1 MQTLNDLLETAASR
15 FSDSPALVIKP
26 GIRVRS
32 WSYREIWEASGKVA
46 AYLHGRGITKG
57 DRVVIWAPNRPEW
70 VVALFGCLRLGAIAV
85 PFDIRSAPEFVAG
98 VLGQTDPKF
107 AFVSQFTP
115 ENAAID
121 ALPHLN
127 IEDLEGVLH
136 DETSPPPR
144 VEVAGD
150 DIAEIMFTSG
160 TTGAPKGV
168 ILTHGNIIANVL
180 AGTQEVAP
188 QPHWRL
194 LSILPLSH
202 MLEQTVGLFASLV
215 GGGRVVYPASRQPS
229 ILVRT
234 MQENGITS
242 IVLVPQALEL
252 FMNAIEREAERTGK
266 KEQLAKILSI
276 APKLPI
282 WLRRK
287 LFGKVH
293 KRFGGKLWFVM
304 CGGAR
309 LDPPLAE
316 KWEALGVIV
325 LQGYGTTEAA
335 PIVACNSFRYKKLDA
350 LGKVLPGQ
358 EVRIAE
364 DGEIQTRGPN
374 VTQGYW
380 QQPEIT
386 EASFDGEWYKT
397 GDLGY
402 IDEDG
407 FLYFKGRKK
416 DLIVLANGQNVYPED
431 IEPWLQNHP
440 AIEDAVV
447 VGMPSPSGGEDVHAV
462 LIPSEGGVSD
472 GVSDGGAVVAD
483 VNPQLAAHQQIR
495 GFTLWPEEE
504 FPRTHT
510 LKVKKNLVLE
520 RLIADAEG
528 KSEAAAAPAEVPKDE
543 QTPLEQLIVRICEV
557 SPADVKAESILGAD
571 IGLDSLGRVELLS
584 AIEQELGVYIDETQ
598 VHPESTVGDLET
610 LLAQGSAS
618 EEERF
623 PGWNRAGWCRAAR
636 AVLHS
641 VIVNPGIRLL
651 YRIQV
656 DGKENLDGLTGPVLY
671 AANHNL
677 KLDAGMIL
685 LSLPA
690 SVRWRLAIAAAADN
704 YFSSIWW
711 QRFSPLLGNTFPFAR
726 YGPVRRSLENLG
738 DLLDNEW
745 SVLIFPEGDR
755 TDGEIK
761 AFKPGTGFV
770 AMESRTPVVPIRVSL
785 EKEGIYEGASFP
797 SRGKVTVQI
806 GKPLVFPPGTDYL
819 EATETLEQAV
829 REL

>member
-1 MQTLNDLLETAASR
+1 MRTLIDLLETAASR
-15 FSDSPALVIKP
+15 YGDAPALLIKP

-32 WSYREIWEASGKVA
+32 WSYRELWEASGKAA
-46 AYLHGRGITKG
+46 AYLHAQGIAKG

-98 VLGQTDPKF
+98 VLGQTEPKF

-115 ENAAID
+115 DSAAVES
-121 ALPHLN
+121 LPHLN
-127 IEDLEGVLH
+127 IEELEDVLQE
-136 DETSPPPR
+136 ETSVPPTFD
-144 VEVAGD
+144 VAAD

-180 AGTQEVAP
+180 AGCQEVLP

-194 LSILPLSH
+194 LSLLPLSH
-202 MLEQTVGLFASLV
+202 MLEQTVGLLAVMF

-266 KEQLAKILSI
+266 KEQLAKILGI
-276 APKLPI
+276 APKLPV

-293 KRFGGKLWFVM
+293 KRFGGKLLFVM

-358 EVRIAE
+358 EVRIAD

-374 VTQGYW
+374 VTPGYW

-386 EASFDGEWYKT
+386 EASFDGDWYKT
-397 GDLGY
+397 GDLGH

-431 IEPWLQNHP
+431 IEPLLQLHP
-440 AIEDAVV
+440 AVEDAVV
-447 VGMPSPSGGEDVHAV
+447 VGMPSESGGEDVHAV
-462 LIPSEGGVSD
+462 LIPNEGA
-472 GVSDGGAVVAD
+472 DGGSAVAD
-483 VNPQLAAHQQIR
+483 ANAQLAAHQQIR
-495 GFTLWPEEE
+495 GFTIWPEEE

-510 LKVKKNLVLE
+510 LKVKKNIVLE
-520 RLIADAEG
+520 RLVADAQGE
-528 KSEAAAAPAEVPKDE
+528 SQEAAAPVETVKDE
-543 QTPLEQLIVRICEV
+543 MTPLEQLIVRICEV
-557 SPADVKAESILGAD
+557 SPADVKAESILGGD

-598 VHPESTVGDLET
+598 VHPESSVGELET

-618 EEERF
+618 EDERF
-623 PGWNRAGWCRAAR
+623 PGWSRSGLCRTMR
-636 AVLHS
+636 SILYYLV
-641 VIVNPGIRLL
+641 VRPGVGLL
-651 YRIQV
+651 YRVQV
-656 DGKENLDGLTGPVLY
+656 TGKDNLKGLSGPVLF

-677 KLDAGMIL
+677 RLDAGMIL
-685 LSLPA
+685 IALPG
-690 SVRWRLAIAAAADN
+690 SIRWRLGIAAAADN
-704 YFSSIWW
+704 YFSSVWW
-711 QRFSPLLGNTFPFAR
+711 RVFSPLLGNTFPFAR

-738 DLLDNEW
+738 SLLDDEW

-755 TDGEIK
+755 TDGEVK
-761 AFKPGTGFV
+761 EFKPGTGFV
-770 AMESRTPVVPIRVSL
+770 AMEARTPVVPIRVTL
-785 EKEGIYEGASFP
+785 EKAGIYEGGSFP
-797 SRGKVTVQI
+797 ARGRVAVQI
-806 GKPLVFPPGTDYL
+806 GEPLVFARGTDYL
-819 EATETLEQAV
+819 EATEMLELAV
-829 REL
+829 RGL

>member
-1 MQTLNDLLETAASR
+1 MQTLNDLLESAASR
-15 FSDSPALVIKP
+15 FGDAPALLIKP
-26 GIRVRS
+26 GIRVRT
-32 WSYREIWEASGKVA
+32 WTYGELWEASGKVA
-46 AYLHGRGITKG
+46 AYLQGQGIAKG

-85 PFDIRSAPEFVAG
+85 PFDIRSAPEFVSG
-98 VLGQTDPKF
+98 VLGQTEPKF
-107 AFVSQFTP
+107 AFISQFTP
-115 ENAAID
+115 ENAAVA
-121 ALPHLN
+121 ALPNLN
-127 IEDLEGVLH
+127 IEDIEQVVH
-136 DETSPPPR
+136 AESSPTPS
-144 VEVAGD
+144 VEVAAD

-168 ILTHGNIIANVL
+168 ILTHGNIISNVI
-180 AGTQEVAP
+180 AATQEVMP

-194 LSILPLSH
+194 LSLLPLSH
-202 MLEQTVGLFASLV
+202 MLEQTVGLFAV
-215 GGGRVVYPASRQPS
+215 MFGGGRVVYPASRQPS

-266 KEQLAKILSI
+266 KEQLAKILGI
-276 APKLPI
+276 APKLPV
-282 WLRRK
+282 WVRRK

-335 PIVACNSFRYKKLDA
+335 PIVACNSFRFKKLDA

-374 VTQGYW
+374 VTPGYW
-380 QQPEIT
+380 EQPEIT
-386 EASFDGEWYKT
+386 QASFDGDWYKT
-397 GDLGY
+397 GDLGH

-462 LIPSEGGVSD
+462 LLPSD
-472 GVSDGGAVVAD
+472 GGDNDEVTDAGAVVAE

-495 GFTLWPEEE
+495 GFTVWPEEE

-520 RLIADAEG
+520 RVIADAQGETQ
-528 KSEAAAAPAEVPKDE
+528 STEVAAVAPKEE
-543 QTPLEQLIVRICEV
+543 MTPLEQLIVRICDV
-557 SPADVKAESILGAD
+557 APAIVRTDSVLGAD

-598 VHPESTVGDLET
+598 VHPETTVGDLEA
-610 LLAQGSAS
+610 LLAQGSAV

-623 PGWNRAGWCRAAR
+623 PGWGRAGWCRVLR
-636 AVLHS
+636 SVLHYLM
-641 VIVNPGIRLL
+641 VRPGIGLL
-651 YRIQV
+651 YNIEVVGR
-656 DGKENLDGLTGPVLY
+656 ENLEGLSGPVLL

-677 KLDAGMIL
+677 KVDAGMIL

-690 SVRWRLAIAAAADN
+690 SIRARLAIAAAADN
-704 YFSSIWW
+704 YFSSHWW
-711 QRFSPLLGNTFPFAR
+711 RVFSPLLGNTFPFAR
-726 YGPVRRSLENLG
+726 FGPVRRSLENLG
-738 DLLDNEW
+738 SLLDDDW

-761 AFKPGTGFV
+761 PFKPGTGFV
-770 AMESRTPVVPIRVSL
+770 AMESRTPVVPIRVTL
-785 EKEGIYEGASFP
+785 VKEGIYEGASFP
-797 SRGKVTVQI
+797 ARGKVTVQI
-806 GKPLVFPPGTDYL
+806 GQPLVFSPGMDYL
-819 EATETLEQAV
+819 EATDTLEQAV
-829 REL
+829 RGL

>member
-15 FSDSPALVIKP
+15 YGDAPALLIKP
-26 GIRVRS
+26 GIRVRC
-32 WSYREIWEASGKVA
+32 WQYRELWEASSRVA
-46 AYLHGRGITKG
+46 AFLQRQGIAKG

-85 PFDIRSAPEFVAG
+85 PFDIRSAPEFVAA
-98 VLGQTDPKF
+98 VLGQTEPKF

-115 ENAAID
+115 ENAEIE

-127 IEDLEGVLH
+127 IEDLEDALEG
-136 DETSPPPR
+136 DNAEPPR
-144 VEVAGD
+144 IEVAAD

-168 ILTHGNIIANVL
+168 ILTHGNIISNVV
-180 AGTQEVAP
+180 AGCREVMP

-194 LSILPLSH
+194 LSLLPLSH
-202 MLEQTVGLFASLV
+202 MLEQTVGLLAVLF
-215 GGGRVVYPASRQPS
+215 GGGRIVYPVSRQPS

-252 FMNAIEREAERTGK
+252 FMNAIERQAELTGK
-266 KEQLAKILSI
+266 KEQLAKILRI
-276 APKLPI
+276 APRLPV
-282 WLRRK
+282 WARRK
-287 LFGKVH
+287 LFGQVH
-293 KRFGGKLWFVM
+293 RRFGGKLQFVM

-309 LDPPLAE
+309 LEPALAE
-316 KWEALGVIV
+316 KWEALGIMV

-335 PIVACNSFRYKKLDA
+335 PIIACNSFQYKKLDA

-358 EVRIAE
+358 EVRIAP
-364 DGEIQTRGPN
+364 DGEIHTRGPN
-374 VTQGYW
+374 VTPGYW
-380 QQPEIT
+380 NQPEIT
-386 EASFDGEWYKT
+386 QASFEDEWYKT

-431 IEPWLQNHP
+431 IEPLLQNHE
-440 AIEDAVV
+440 AVEDAVV
-447 VGMPSPSGGEDVHAV
+447 VGMPSPNGGEDVHAV
-462 LIPSEGGVSD
+462 LIISD
-472 GVSDGGAVVAD
+472 GSDGGPVIAAV
-483 VNPQLAAHQQIR
+483 NSKLAAHQQIR
-495 GFTLWPEEE
+495 GFSIWPDEE

-520 RLIADAEG
+520 RLIADAQGQTNTVAALAETPM
-528 KSEAAAAPAEVPKDE
+528 EAL
-543 QTPLEQLIVRICEV
+543 TPLEQLIVRI
-557 SPADVKAESILGAD
+557 SDDSSAGISAESVLGTD

-598 VHPESTVGDLET
+598 VHPETTVGDLEA

-618 EEERF
+618 ENERF
-623 PGWNRAGWCRAAR
+623 PGWSRTAWCRAAR
-636 AVLHS
+636 SALHY
-641 VIVNPGIRLL
+641 VIVRPGIALL
-651 YRIQV
+651 YQVQV
-656 DGKENLDGLTGPVLY
+656 DGRENLDGLSGPLLY

-677 KLDAGMIL
+677 HADAGMIL
-685 LSLPA
+685 VALPA
-690 SVRWRLAIAAAADN
+690 SMRWRLGIAAAADN
-704 YFSSIWW
+704 YFTTVSWRIV
-711 QRFSPLLGNTFPFAR
+711 SPLLGNTFPFAR
-726 YGPVRRSLENLG
+726 QGPVRRSLENLG
-738 DLLDNEW
+738 NLLDGRW

-770 AMESRTPVVPIRVSL
+770 AMESQMPVVPIRVKL
-785 EKEGIYEGASFP
+785 IKQGIFEGATFP
-797 SRGKVTVQI
+797 TRGKVTVQI
-806 GKPLVFPPGTDYL
+806 GRPIVFARGTDYL
-819 EATETLEQAV
+819 EATETLEKAV
-829 REL
+829 RAL

>member
-1 MQTLNDLLETAASR
+1 MKTLNDLLETAANR
-15 FSDSPALVIKP
+15 FGDSPALVIKP
-26 GIRVRS
+26 GIRERS
-32 WSYREIWEASGKVA
+32 WSYRELWEASGRVA
-46 AYLHGRGITKG
+46 AFLHGRGIAKG

-98 VLGQTDPKF
+98 VLGQTEPKF
-107 AFVSQFTP
+107 AFVSRFTP
-115 ENAAID
+115 ENAEVEG
-121 ALPHLN
+121 LPHLN
-127 IEDLEGVLH
+127 IEDLEAVLEG
-136 DETSPPPR
+136 ETSAPPR
-144 VEVAGD
+144 VEVAAD
-150 DIAEIMFTSG
+150 DTAEIMFTSG

-168 ILTHGNIIANVL
+168 ILTHGNIISNVL
-180 AGTQEVAP
+180 AGTREVAP
-188 QPHWRL
+188 QPNWRL

-202 MLEQTVGLFASLV
+202 MLEQTVGHFAVLF

-266 KEQLAKILSI
+266 KEQLAKILRI
-276 APKLPI
+276 APRLPV
-282 WLRRK
+282 WVRRK

-293 KRFGGKLWFVM
+293 RRFGGKLQFVM

-316 KWEALGVIV
+316 KWEAMGVMV

-374 VTQGYW
+374 VTPGYW
-380 QQPEIT
+380 NQPEIT
-386 EASFDGEWYKT
+386 EASFAGEWYKT
-397 GDLGY
+397 GDLGH

-431 IEPWLQNHP
+431 IEPWLQNHQS
-440 AIEDAVV
+440 IVDGVV

-462 LIPSEGGVSD
+462 LLPSEGA
-472 GVSDGGAVVAD
+472 DGGAVVAE

-495 GFTLWPEEE
+495 GFTIWPEEE

-510 LKVKKNLVLE
+510 LKVKKNVVLE
-520 RLIADAEG
+520 RLIADAQG
-528 KSEAAAAPAEVPKDE
+528 QANAAEAPPEAPKVEMS
-543 QTPLEQLIVRICEV
+543 PLVQLIVRICDA
-557 SPADVKAESILGAD
+557 SPAEVRAESVLGAD

-584 AIEQELGVYIDETQ
+584 AIEQELGVYIDESQ
-598 VHPESTVGDLET
+598 VHPETTVGDLEA
-610 LLAQGSAS
+610 LLAQGSTS

-623 PGWNRAGWCRAAR
+623 PGWSRSALCRVAR
-636 AVLHS
+636 AVLYY
-641 VIVNPGIRLL
+641 VVVRPGIALL
-651 YRIQV
+651 YQV
-656 DGKENLDGLTGPVLY
+656 QVTGRENLEGLSGPVLF

-677 KLDAGMIL
+677 RVDAGMIL
-685 LSLPA
+685 VSLPA
-690 SVRWRLAIAAAADN
+690 SGRSRLSIAAAADN
-704 YFSSIWW
+704 YFSSVWW
-711 QRFSPLLGNTFPFAR
+711 RLFSPLLGNTFPFAR
-726 YGPVRRSLENLG
+726 HGPVRRSLENLG
-738 DLLDNEW
+738 NLLDKNW

-785 EKEGIYEGASFP
+785 QKEGIYEGASFP
-797 SRGKVTVQI
+797 SRGKVSVNI
-806 GKPLVFPPGTDYL
+806 GKPLVFARGTDYL
-819 EATETLEQAV
+819 NATDRLEQAV

>member
-1 MQTLNDLLETAASR
+1 MQTLNDLLETAANR
-15 FSDSPALVIKP
+15 FGDSPALLIKP
-26 GIRVRS
+26 GIRVRA
-32 WSYREIWEASGKVA
+32 WPYRELWEASGHVA
-46 AYLHGRGITKG
+46 AYLRDQGIEKG

-98 VLGQTDPKF
+98 VLGQTEPKF

-115 ENAAID
+115 PNAEVE
-121 ALPHLN
+121 ALPHLKLED
-127 IEDLEGVLH
+127 IEDLLH
-136 DETSPPPR
+136 ASAAAPPR
-144 VEVAGD
+144 VDVAAD

-168 ILTHGNIIANVL
+168 ILTHGNIIANVV
-180 AGTQEVAP
+180 AGCREVVP

-194 LSILPLSH
+194 LSLLPLSH
-202 MLEQTVGLFASLV
+202 MLEQTVGLYAVLL

-266 KEQLAKILSI
+266 KEQLAKILGI
-276 APKLPI
+276 APRLPV
-282 WLRRK
+282 WVRRK

-293 KRFGGKLWFVM
+293 RRFGGKLQFVM

-316 KWEALGVIV
+316 KWEALGVLV

-358 EVRIAE
+358 EVKIE
-364 DGEIQTRGPN
+364 PDGEILTRGPN
-374 VTQGYW
+374 VTPGYW
-380 QQPEIT
+380 KAPEIT
-386 EASFDGEWYKT
+386 QSSFQDEWYKT

-431 IEPWLQNHP
+431 IEPLLQNHP
-440 AIEDAVV
+440 AVEDAVV

-462 LIPSEGGVSD
+462 LLTNDGSD
-472 GVSDGGAVVAD
+472 GSGIVAE

-495 GFTLWPEEE
+495 GFSLWPEEE

-520 RLIADAEG
+520 RLIADAQG
-528 KSEAAAAPAEVPKDE
+528 KSEVDAAPAAEELKDE
-543 QTPLEQLIVRICEV
+543 QTPLEELIVRTCEV
-557 SPADVKAESILGAD
+557 STADVHAGSSLSAD

-584 AIEQELGVYIDETQ
+584 AIEQELGVYIDESQ
-598 VHPESTVGDLET
+598 VHPETTVGDLET

-618 EEERF
+618 EDERF
-623 PGWNRAGWCRAAR
+623 PIWSRSAWCGAAR
-636 AVLHS
+636 AVLHYL
-641 VIVNPGIRLL
+641 VVKPGVGML
-651 YRIQV
+651 YQV
-656 DGKENLDGLTGPVLY
+656 QVAGKENLDGLAGPVLY

-677 KLDAGMIL
+677 RLDAGMIL
-685 LSLPA
+685 KSLPT
-690 SVRWRLAIAAAADN
+690 SVRRRLAIAAAADN
-704 YFSSIWW
+704 YHSSFAWW
-711 QRFSPLLGNTFPFAR
+711 FMSPLLGHTFPFAR
-726 YGPVRRSLENLG
+726 QGPVRRSLENLG
-738 DLLDNEW
+738 NLLDSEW

-761 AFKPGTGFV
+761 EFKPGTGFV
-770 AMESRTPVVPIRVSL
+770 AMESRTPVVPIRVRL
-785 EKEGIYEGASFP
+785 TKPGVFEGGTFP
-797 SRGKVTVQI
+797 ARGKVEVQF
-806 GKPLVFPPGTDYL
+806 GAPLVFAPGTDYMK
-819 EATETLEQAV
+819 ATETLEQAV
-829 REL
+829 RGL

>member
-1 MQTLNDLLETAASR
+1 MPKESGMQTLNDLLETAASR
-15 FSDSPALVIKP
+15 FGESPALLIKP
-26 GIRVRS
+26 GIRVRN
-32 WSYREIWEASGKVA
+32 WSYRELWEASGKVA
-46 AYLHGRGITKG
+46 AHLHGRGIAKG

-70 VVALFGCLRLGAIAV
+70 VVALFGCLRLGVIAV
-85 PFDIRSAPEFVAG
+85 PFDIRSAPEFVAA
-98 VLGQTDPKF
+98 VLSQTEPKF

-115 ENAAID
+115 ENAEID

-136 DETSPPPR
+136 DETTPPR
-144 VEVAGD
+144 VEVAAG

-168 ILTHGNIIANVL
+168 ILTHGNIVANVV

-202 MLEQTVGLFASLV
+202 MLEQTVGLFAALV

-276 APKLPI
+276 APRLPI

-374 VTQGYW
+374 VTPGYW
-380 QQPEIT
+380 EQPEIT
-386 EASFDGEWYKT
+386 QASFDGDWYKT
-397 GDLGY
+397 GDLGH

-440 AIEDAVV
+440 AIQDAVV

-462 LIPSEGGVSD
+462 LIPSED
-472 GVSDGGAVVAD
+472 SDGGAVVAE

-495 GFTLWPEEE
+495 GFTVWPEEE

-528 KSEAAAAPAEVPKDE
+528 KSEAATAPAEAAKDE
-543 QTPLEQLIVRICEV
+543 MTPLEQLIVRICEA

-598 VHPESTVGDLET
+598 VHPETTVGDLET

-618 EEERF
+618 EDERF
-623 PGWNRAGWCRAAR
+623 PGWSRAVWCRAAR
-636 AVLHS
+636 SVLHYLM
-641 VIVNPGIRLL
+641 VRPGIGLL
-651 YRIQV
+651 YNVEVVGR
-656 DGKENLDGLTGPVLY
+656 ENLQGLSGPVLF
-671 AANHNL
+671 AANHNH
-677 KLDAGMIL
+677 KVDAGMIL

-690 SVRWRLAIAAAADN
+690 SIRARLAIAAAADN
-704 YFSSIWW
+704 YFSSHWW
-711 QRFSPLLGNTFPFAR
+711 RVFSPLLGNTFPFAR
-726 YGPVRRSLENLG
+726 FGPVRRSLENLG
-738 DLLDNEW
+738 SLLDDDW

-761 AFKPGTGFV
+761 PFKPGTGFV
-770 AMESRTPVVPIRVSL
+770 AMESRTPVVPIRVTL
-785 EKEGIYEGASFP
+785 VKEGVYEGASFP
-797 SRGKVTVQI
+797 ARGKVTVQI
-806 GKPLVFPPGTDYL
+806 GKPLVFSPGTDYL

-829 REL
+829 RGL

>member
-1 MQTLNDLLETAASR
+1 MQTLNDLLETAANR
-15 FSDSPALVIKP
+15 FGDSPALLIKP

-32 WSYREIWEASGKVA
+32 WSYREIWEASGTVA
-46 AYLHGRGITKG
+46 AYLHAQGIAKG

-98 VLGQTDPKF
+98 VLGQTAPKF

-115 ENAAID
+115 ENAEVE
-121 ALPHLN
+121 ALPHLD
-127 IEDLEGVLH
+127 IEDLENVLQE
-136 DETSPPPR
+136 ETAAPPT
-144 VEVAGD
+144 VDVAAD
-150 DIAEIMFTSG
+150 DTAEIMFTSG

-168 ILTHGNIIANVL
+168 ILTHGNIVANVS
-180 AGTQEVAP
+180 AGVQEVMP

-194 LSILPLSH
+194 LSLLPLSH
-202 MLEQTVGLFASLV
+202 MLEQTVGLFAV
-215 GGGRVVYPASRQPS
+215 MFGGGRVVYPASRQPS

-266 KEQLAKILSI
+266 KEQLAKILGI
-276 APKLPI
+276 APKLPV

-293 KRFGGKLWFVM
+293 RRFGGKLLFVM

-374 VTQGYW
+374 VTPGYW
-380 QQPEIT
+380 NQPEIT
-386 EASFDGEWYKT
+386 AASFDGDWYKT
-397 GDLGY
+397 GDLGH

-431 IEPWLQNHP
+431 IEPLLQLHP

-447 VGMPSPSGGEDVHAV
+447 VGMPSERGGEDVHAV
-462 LIPSEGGVSD
+462 IIPNEGE
-472 GVSDGGAVVAD
+472 DGGTAIAD
-483 VNPQLAAHQQIR
+483 ANPQLAAHQQIR
-495 GFTLWPEEE
+495 GFTVWPDEE

-510 LKVKKNLVLE
+510 LKVKKNVVLE
-520 RLIADAEG
+520 RLMADAQGE
-528 KSEAAAAPAEVPKDE
+528 SQEAAAPAEAGGDE
-543 QTPLEQLIVRICEV
+543 MTPLEQLIVRICEV
-557 SPADVKAESILGAD
+557 APAEVKPESILGAD

-584 AIEQELGVYIDETQ
+584 AIEQDLGVYIDETQ
-598 VHPESTVGDLET
+598 VNPETTVGDLET

-618 EEERF
+618 EDERF
-623 PGWNRAGWCRAAR
+623 PGWSRAAWCRVAR
-636 AVLHS
+636 SVLHY
-641 VIVNPGIRLL
+641 VIVRPGVGLL
-651 YRIQV
+651 YQIDV
-656 DGKENLDGLTGPVLY
+656 GGKENLAGLSGPLLF

-677 KLDAGMIL
+677 KVDAGMIL
-685 LSLPA
+685 MSLPA
-690 SVRWRLAIAAAADN
+690 SMRWRLGIAAAADN
-704 YFSSIWW
+704 YFSSVWW
-711 QRFSPLLGNTFPFAR
+711 RIFSPLLGNTFPFAR

-761 AFKPGTGFV
+761 PFKPGTGFV
-770 AMESRTPVVPIRVSL
+770 AMEARTPVVPIRVKL
-785 EKEGIYEGASFP
+785 LQQGVFEGASFP
-797 SRGKVTVQI
+797 SRGKVSVQI
-806 GKPLVFPPGTDYL
+806 GKPLVFARGTDYL
-819 EATETLEQAV
+819 KATETLEQAV

>member
-1 MQTLNDLLETAASR
+1 MQTLIDLLETSANR
-15 FSDSPALVIKP
+15 FGDAPALLIKP

-32 WSYREIWEASGKVA
+32 WSYRELWEASGRTA
-46 AYLHGRGITKG
+46 AYLQGRGIAKG

-85 PFDIRSAPEFVAG
+85 PFDIRSAPEFVVG

-107 AFVSQFTP
+107 AFISQFTP
-115 ENAAID
+115 ESAEVE

-127 IEDLEGVLH
+127 IEDLETVLA
-136 DETSPPPR
+136 DETTAPPS
-144 VEVAGD
+144 VEVAAD

-168 ILTHGNIIANVL
+168 ILTHGNIISNVV
-180 AGTQEVAP
+180 AGTREVTP

-194 LSILPLSH
+194 LSLLPLSH
-202 MLEQTVGLFASLV
+202 MLEQTVGLFAIMS

-266 KEQLAKILSI
+266 KEQLAKILGI
-276 APKLPI
+276 APKLPV
-282 WLRRK
+282 WARRK

-293 KRFGGKLWFVM
+293 KRFGGKLQFVM

-316 KWEALGVIV
+316 KWEALGVLV

-386 EASFDGEWYKT
+386 AASFDGDWYKT
-397 GDLGY
+397 GDLGH

-431 IEPWLQNHP
+431 IEPHLQLHP
-440 AIEDAVV
+440 AVEDAVV
-447 VGMPSPSGGEDVHAV
+447 VGMPSSSGGEDVHAV
-462 LIPSEGGVSD
+462 MIPGEG
-472 GVSDGGAVVAD
+472 SDGGAVVAE

-495 GFTLWPEEE
+495 GFTVWPEEE

-520 RLIADAEG
+520 RLIAYAEG
-528 KSEAAAAPAEVPKDE
+528 TSEAVAAPAEAAKDE
-543 QTPLEQLIVRICEV
+543 MTPLEQLIVRICEV
-557 SPADVKAESILGAD
+557 SPADVRADSILGAD

-584 AIEQELGVYIDETQ
+584 AIEQELGAYIDETQ
-598 VHPESTVGDLET
+598 VHPETTVGDLET
-610 LLAQGSAS
+610 LLSQGSAA
-618 EEERF
+618 EDERF
-623 PGWNRAGWCRAAR
+623 PGWSRAGWCRTVR
-636 AVLHS
+636 TVFHYAV
-641 VIVNPGIRLL
+641 VNPGIRLL

-656 DGKENLDGLTGPVLY
+656 DGKDNLDGLTGPVLY

-690 SVRWRLAIAAAADN
+690 AVRWRLAIAAAADN
-704 YFSSIWW
+704 YFSSVWW

-738 DLLDNEW
+738 NLLDSEW

-761 AFKPGTGFV
+761 EFKPGTGFV

-785 EKEGIYEGASFP
+785 VKEGIYEGASFP
-797 SRGKVTVQI
+797 ARGKVTVRF
-806 GKPLVFPPGTDYL
+806 GKPLVFSPGTDYL

-829 REL
+829 RGL

>member
-1 MQTLNDLLETAASR
+1 MQTLNDLLETAANR
-15 FSDSPALVIKP
+15 FGDAPALLIKP
-26 GIRVRS
+26 GIRVRA
-32 WSYREIWEASGKVA
+32 WRYRELWEAAGKVA
-46 AYLHGRGITKG
+46 AHLHAQGIEKG

-85 PFDIRSAPEFVAG
+85 PFDIRSAPEFVVG
-98 VLGQTDPKF
+98 VLGQTEPKF

-115 ENAAID
+115 LNAEVE

-127 IEDLEGVLH
+127 IEDIEDVIH
-136 DETSPPPR
+136 ASNAKPPR
-144 VEVAGD
+144 IDVAGD

-168 ILTHGNIIANVL
+168 ILTHGNIIANVV
-180 AGTQEVAP
+180 AGCREVVP
-188 QPHWRL
+188 QPHWSL

-202 MLEQTVGLFASLV
+202 MLEQTVGLFATFI
-215 GGGRVVYPASRQPS
+215 GGGKVVYPVSRQPS

-266 KEQLAKILSI
+266 KEQLAKILAI
-276 APKLPI
+276 APRLPV
-282 WLRRK
+282 WARRK
-287 LFGKVH
+287 LLGKVH
-293 KRFGGKLWFVM
+293 RRFGGKLQFVM

-309 LDPPLAE
+309 LDPSLAE
-316 KWEALGVIV
+316 KWEAIGVMV

-335 PIVACNSFRYKKLDA
+335 PIVACNSFQYKKLDA

-364 DGEIQTRGPN
+364 DGEIHTRGPN

-380 QQPEIT
+380 NAPEIT
-386 EASFDGEWYKT
+386 AASFDGDWYKT
-397 GDLGY
+397 GDLGF

-431 IEPWLQNHP
+431 IEPFLQSHP
-440 AIEDAVV
+440 SVEDAVV
-447 VGMPSPSGGEDVHAV
+447 VGMPSSSGGEDVHAV
-462 LIPSEGGVSD
+462 MLTSD
-472 GVSDGGAVVAD
+472 GADASEIVAE

-495 GFTLWPEEE
+495 GVSVWPEEE

-520 RLIADAEG
+520 RLIADAQGE
-528 KSEAAAAPAEVPKDE
+528 EETAVAPVAAASKEE
-543 QTPLEQLIVRICEV
+543 QTPLEQLIVRICEA
-557 SPADVKAESILGAD
+557 SPADVHADSTLGAD

-584 AIEQELGVYIDETQ
+584 AIEQELGVYIDESQ
-598 VHPESTVGDLET
+598 VHPETTVGDLEA

-623 PGWNRAGWCRAAR
+623 PSWGRSVWCRAVRSA
-636 AVLHS
+636 LHYVVVRPS
-641 VIVNPGIRLL
+641 VGLL
-651 YRIQV
+651 YGIKV
-656 DGKENLDGLTGPVLY
+656 SGIENFDGLSGPVLI

-685 LSLPA
+685 KSLPA
-690 SVRWRLAIAAAADN
+690 SVRRRLGIAAAADN
-704 YFSSIWW
+704 YFSTLPWEYL
-711 QRFSPLLGNTFPFAR
+711 SPLLGNTFPFAR

-738 DLLDNEW
+738 NVLDNEW

-770 AMESRTPVVPIRVSL
+770 AMESRTPVVPIRVEL
-785 EKEGIYEGASFP
+785 VKPGVFEGERFP
-797 SRGKVTVQI
+797 SRGKVNI
-806 GKPLVFPPGTDYL
+806 RFGEPLNFPRGTDYL
-819 EATETLEQAV
+819 DATTMLEQAV

>member
-1 MQTLNDLLETAASR
+1 MQTLNDLLETSANR
-15 FSDSPALVIKP
+15 FGDSPALLIKP
-26 GIRVRS
+26 GIRVRC
-32 WSYREIWEASGKVA
+32 WSYRELWEASGNVA
-46 AYLHGRGITKG
+46 AYLHGKGIAKG

-85 PFDIRSAPEFVAG
+85 PFDIRSAPEFVTG
-98 VLGQTDPKF
+98 VLGQTEPKF

-115 ENAAID
+115 ENAEID

-144 VEVAGD
+144 VEVAAD

-168 ILTHGNIIANVL
+168 ILTHGNIIANVV
-180 AGTQEVAP
+180 AGCREVAP

-194 LSILPLSH
+194 LSLLPLSH
-202 MLEQTVGLFASLV
+202 MLEQTVGLFAVLV

-252 FMNAIEREAERTGK
+252 FMNAIERQAELTGK
-266 KEQLAKILSI
+266 KEKLEKILRI
-276 APKLPI
+276 APRLPV
-282 WLRRK
+282 WARRK
-287 LFGKVH
+287 LFGQVH
-293 KRFGGKLWFVM
+293 KRFGGKLLFVM

-374 VTQGYW
+374 VTPGYW
-380 QQPEIT
+380 NQPEIT
-386 EASFDGEWYKT
+386 QASFDGDWYKT
-397 GDLGY
+397 GDLGH

-431 IEPWLQNHP
+431 IEPWFQNHP

-447 VGMPSPSGGEDVHAV
+447 VGMPSASGGEDVHAV
-462 LIPSEGGVSD
+462 LIPSDGSD
-472 GVSDGGAVVAD
+472 SGAVVAE

-495 GFTLWPEEE
+495 GFTVWPEEE

-520 RLIADAEG
+520 RLIADAQGETQ
-528 KSEAAAAPAEVPKDE
+528 SAEVAAEAPKE
-543 QTPLEQLIVRICEV
+543 EMTPLEQLIVRICDV
-557 SPADVKAESILGAD
+557 APAVVRTDSILGAD

-598 VHPESTVGDLET
+598 VNPETTVGDLET

-623 PGWNRAGWCRAAR
+623 PGWSRAGWCRAAR
-636 AVLHS
+636 AALHYAL
-641 VIVNPGIRLL
+641 VNPGVRLL

-690 SVRWRLAIAAAADN
+690 SVRSRLAIAAAADN
-704 YFSSIWW
+704 YFSSMWW

-726 YGPVRRSLENLG
+726 FGPVRRSLENLG
-738 DLLDNEW
+738 NLLDSDW

-770 AMESRTPVVPIRVSL
+770 AMESRTPVVPMRVTL
-785 EKEGIYEGASFP
+785 VKEGIYEGASFP
-797 SRGKVTVQI
+797 SRGKVTITI
-806 GKPLVFPPGTDYL
+806 GKPLVFTPGTDYL
-819 EATETLEQAV
+819 EATERLEQAV
-829 REL
+829 RGL